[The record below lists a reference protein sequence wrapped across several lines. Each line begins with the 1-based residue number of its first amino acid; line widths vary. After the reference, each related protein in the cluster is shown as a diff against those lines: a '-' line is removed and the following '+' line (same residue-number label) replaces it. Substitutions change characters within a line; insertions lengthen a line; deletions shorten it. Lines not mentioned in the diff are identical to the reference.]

1 MAREGGGVGWGFS
14 HKRKACS
21 QKKIP
26 FVSPP
31 PSPPPAHA
39 TTTSPRWLSVT
50 FSYLL
55 HRENVGKL
63 GWFSVQLCTMLTG
76 FWTTQWE
83 NYTELC
89 ASCRQIFSM
98 QFVLLH
104 LTINAFI
111 YLDNDNNHKE
121 LPCIYLLY
129 TTFKSLYSKKLHI
142 FGFRARTVVM
152 RSRVI
157 FFFSFWLEAV
167 YHFCSLS
174 LPWRLNSSINW
185 N

>member
-1 MAREGGGVGWGFS
+1 MATEGGGGGGAFHIKEKPVL
-14 HKRKACS
+14 KRK
-21 QKKIP
+21 
-26 FVSPP
+26 FRLYHHPP
-31 PSPPPAHA
+31 PPPPPGPRHHH
-39 TTTSPRWLSVT
+39 TPRWLSIT

-63 GWFSVQLCTMLTG
+63 GWFSVQLCTTLTG
-76 FWTTQWE
+76 FWTTKWE

-89 ASCRQIFSM
+89 ASCHQIFSM
-98 QFVLLH
+98 QFALLH
-104 LTINAFI
+104 LTINVFI
-111 YLDNDNNHKE
+111 YPDNDNHKE
-121 LPCIYLLY
+121 LPCTYLLY